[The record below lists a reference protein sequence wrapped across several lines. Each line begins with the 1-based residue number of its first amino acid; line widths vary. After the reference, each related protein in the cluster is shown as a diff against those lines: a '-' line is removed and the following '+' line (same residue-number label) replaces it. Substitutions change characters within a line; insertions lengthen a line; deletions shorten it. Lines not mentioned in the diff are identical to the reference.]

1 MYEPGVSSI
10 SALTLRRLGRSIRMF
25 ATCEVRARAGGAA
38 AALLLLLFAINGLNV
53 VNSYVGRDFMTAIEQ
68 RDRQQVLRFALLY
81 VGVFG
86 LSTVAAVMYSFT
98 EQRLGLLWRDWL
110 TRRLLGLYLGDRL
123 YYRMRMGEELANPD
137 QRIAD
142 DVRSFTASTLSIA
155 LIFLNSALT
164 LVAFS
169 GVLWSISGT
178 LFAVAV
184 GYAAVGSLSAIW
196 LGRPLVRLNY
206 DQSDREAGFRAALV
220 GVREDAE
227 SVALANDEPHVRG
240 RLLRHVDGITAN
252 LKRIIA
258 VNRNLGFFT
267 TGYNYMIQ
275 LIPVFVVAPLFIS
288 GSVEFGVIAQSTM
301 AFAFVLGAFSLIVNQ
316 FPMLSSYAAVVARL
330 SALIDAM
337 EEAAERRASPI
348 EMVEDDRHLA
358 FERITLLDPH
368 DGHPLVRDLTI
379 RLDPGSRL
387 LVRCPADTTGALL
400 RAVAG
405 LWERGQGRIV
415 RPAGDRVLVL
425 PEEPWLPPGTLREL
439 LHGGHGAGVPD
450 DGERAALHAL
460 ALDGVIQRAG
470 GLDVDLGRDA
480 LSMQEKR
487 LVEVARALLAAP
499 RFVLLPHFE
508 ATLGVARGGEALTTL
523 AARGIGYVTL
533 GDVTFDGGHFDGV
546 VEIAP
551 DGTWT
556 QTAAEARTA

>member
-1 MYEPGVSSI
+1 
-10 SALTLRRLGRSIRMF
+10 MF
-25 ATCEVRARAGGAA
+25 ATCEVRMQAGLLAA
-38 AALLLLLFAINGLNV
+38 MLVLLLFGINGLNV
-53 VNSYVGRDFMTAIEQ
+53 LNSYVGRDFMTAIEQ
-68 RDRQQVLRFALLY
+68 RDREQAWRTALFY

-86 LSTVAAVMYSFT
+86 LSTIAAVMYSFA

-110 TRRLLGLYLGDRL
+110 TRRLVGLYLGDRM
-123 YYRMRMGEELANPD
+123 YYRMRIGEELANPD

-142 DVRSFTASTLSIA
+142 DVRSFTTSTLSIA

-184 GYAAVGSLSAIW
+184 GYAAVGSLTAVW

-220 GVREDAE
+220 GVREEAE
-227 SVALANDEPHVRG
+227 LIALADGEPHLRS
-240 RLLRHVDGITAN
+240 RLLRQVDGITSN
-252 LKRIIA
+252 LKRIVA

-275 LIPVFVVAPLFIS
+275 LIPVFVVAPLFMS
-288 GSVEFGVIAQSTM
+288 GRVEFGVIAQSTM

-316 FPMLSSYAAVVARL
+316 FPTLSSYAAVVARL

-337 EEAAERRASPI
+337 DEAAKRRASPL
-348 EMVEDDRHLA
+348 EVVEDDRHLA
-358 FERITLLDPH
+358 FERLTLLDPH
-368 DGHPLVRDLTI
+368 DGHPLVRDLSM
-379 RLDPGSRL
+379 RLDVGSRL
-387 LVRCPADTTGALL
+387 LVRCPADTTVALL

-405 LWERGQGRIV
+405 LWETGQGRVV
-415 RPAGDRVLVL
+415 RPVGHGVLVL

-439 LHGGHGAGVPD
+439 LLGGGGARVPD
-450 DGERAALHAL
+450 DDIRAALHAL
-460 ALDGVIQRAG
+460 DVDGMVRRVG
-470 GLDVDLGRDA
+470 SLDVELGRDA
-480 LSMQEKR
+480 LSLQEKR
-487 LVEVARALLAAP
+487 LVEVTRALLAAP

-508 ATLGVARGGEALTTL
+508 DSLGIPRGGEALAAL
-523 AARGIGYVTL
+523 AARGIGYLVI
-533 GDVTFDGGHFDGV
+533 GDVTFGPEHFDGI

-556 QTAAEARTA
+556 QTATQEGAA